1 MYLVFLLNSYSH
13 NILTDIY
20 SHPSLDEQAVSRI
33 AAAHEKKVLK
43 KGDFLL
49 QEGKVASNYYCL
61 ENGLIRAFAV
71 NEEGREITTGF
82 FSPGDVVIEVASL
95 FLRTPTKENIQTLTD
110 CTCWKISID
119 TFQQL
124 FETIEG
130 FSEWGR
136 TWMSGVLF
144 STKQRSLSMI
154 TDSATERYLALQK
167 EHPEIIR
174 HAPLKFIA
182 TYLGITDTSLSR
194 IRKEL
199 GKGYG

>member
-1 MYLVFLLNSYSH
+1 MNSSNH
-13 NILTDIY
+13 NILTHTY
-20 SHPSLDEQAVSRI
+20 AHPSLDEQAISRI
-33 AAAHEKKVLK
+33 AGGHEKTVLK
-43 KGDFLL
+43 KGEFLL
-49 QEGKVASNYYCL
+49 QEGKIANHYYCL
-61 ENGLIRAFAV
+61 ESGLIRAFAV

-82 FSPGDVVIEVASL
+82 FSPGDLVIEVASL

-110 CTCWKISID
+110 CTCWKMSID

-124 FETIEG
+124 FETIDG

-154 TDSATERYLALQK
+154 TDSATDRYLTLQK

-174 HAPLKFIA
+174 QAPLKYIA
-182 TYLGITDTSLSR
+182 SYLGITDTSLSR

-199 GKGYG
+199 GKGKE